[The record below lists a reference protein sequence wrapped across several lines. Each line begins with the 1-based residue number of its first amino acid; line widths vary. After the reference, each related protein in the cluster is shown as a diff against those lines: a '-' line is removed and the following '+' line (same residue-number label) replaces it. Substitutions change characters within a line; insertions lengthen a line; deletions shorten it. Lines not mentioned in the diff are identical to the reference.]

1 VVGKISVVAKTKQF
15 EKAHVRKEQF
25 MNWFSFLQRNLA
37 ASILVLTVVVATTSA
52 QTGSRFS
59 GTVKDQSGA
68 TVSGATVTLTNEA
81 TNVSRTITTDSD
93 GGYLF
98 PSIEAGTYRLTVE
111 RAGFK
116 RTIHSDVILELN
128 QNGRLDIALELG
140 QSSDVIEVKAEL
152 PQIDTTGAVLG
163 KVEDTKRI
171 QDLPLV
177 DRDTL
182 QLGLLQAGVFAPD
195 PDDGSNNPFSVSG
208 QRSESLTFLID
219 GADNTDFL
227 GNNIV
232 VSPNPDAVQEFKILT
247 NNYDAEFG
255 RSSGGIVNQVV
266 KSGTNHVHGSAFEFL
281 RNDVLN
287 ARDFFLTERPSFKRN
302 VFGGTLGGPII
313 KDKTFIFGAYQ
324 GARRREGQSSPQ
336 LTVLSQAERG
346 GDFGELCGAPSD
358 FDASGTCTNP
368 NGTQL
373 INPATGNP
381 YPFNQFTPNPVS
393 AAYTTKYLPLPNQPN
408 NGFISAP
415 SAAINEDQG
424 IIRVDHTLTQRDTLS
439 GLYVINDFRDA
450 LPFQIN
456 KGASTGGNV
465 PVGSGLTDTMRNQVL
480 TLSWTHNFARGWINE
495 FRASANRSANLQA
508 SPTDRTTPSALGF
521 TNINPDDPAGSAPP
535 VIFTPGF
542 NLGPSPQGPT
552 KLHDMTYQYQDHV
565 TIPHGRHE
573 WKFGAD
579 IRRVQNNFNFDFFTN
594 GSFTFGNAPGGPI
607 SRTFTGDGAA
617 DFVAGFP
624 GNFFQFSNAVY
635 NIRTTSQYSYA
646 QDTIKVLPRL
656 TLNLGV
662 RYEYNSPQYD
672 VHNEII
678 GFFGGNVQSKVFP
691 DAPPGILYPGDPGT
705 PNRALV
711 YPDRNNWAPRVG
723 FAWDIFGNGKLVM
736 RGGGGIFYDIEDG
749 GLNLQ
754 FGGQPPFGDG
764 LNLNFQPSDV
774 TSSPNF
780 LADPFTSIGLT
791 NPFPFASQGRVG
803 QFFVPKISFA
813 YVTDPHFRTPYSE
826 NFNYGFQYQLT
837 KDTAIEAVYVG
848 SLGRKLITTDDV
860 NPPQPA
866 TEIAQLNNPAGGFIN
881 EDCARP
887 LSGCA
892 DPTDPNGSLQNIGQ
906 LLTNKSNGV
915 SASHELQ
922 LTVDKRYSHGLSL
935 RAAYTLS
942 KTTDRSSGFRARSS
956 QYTDPFDPSLDHGL
970 ADFDATHRFVFS
982 GSWELPID
990 RPFRS
995 NVVMKKVTEGWQ
1007 VNVIT
1012 SFQSGQPFTIYSNN
1026 DNSAQGNFLDRP
1038 NLIGSIKTFDPRQV
1052 RTFSASAANCS
1063 GQSPDASGNISGNF
1077 FFDPTAFDCTF
1088 NSDGHLAPG
1097 SLASFGSLGRN
1108 TLRGPG
1114 INNWDI
1120 SFLKKMKLA
1129 ETKLLEFRAELF
1141 NAFNHTQFLNPDR
1154 NGFDGTFGQ
1163 ISQTRGPRLVQ
1174 FALKFYF

>member
-1 VVGKISVVAKTKQF
+1 MSQS
-15 EKAHVRKEQF
+15 
-25 MNWFSFLQRNLA
+25 SFVKRNLLA
-37 ASILVLTVVVATTSA
+37 ALTFLTLMVATSWA

-59 GTVKDQSGA
+59 GMVKDQTGS
-68 TVSGATVTLTNEA
+68 TVSGATVILINEE
-81 TNVSRTITTDSD
+81 TNVSRTTTTDAD
-93 GGYLF
+93 GIYLF
-98 PSIEAGTYRLTVE
+98 PSVEPGKYRLTVE
-111 RAGFK
+111 AAGFK
-116 RTIHSDVILELN
+116 KAIQNGIVLELN
-128 QNGRLDIALELG
+128 QNGRLDVSLELG
-140 QSSDVIEVKAEL
+140 QTTDVVEVKAEL

-195 PDDGSNNPFSVSG
+195 PDDGSGNPFSVSG
-208 QRSESLTFLID
+208 QRSESLTFLLD

-266 KSGTNHVHGSAFEFL
+266 KSGTNHLHGSAFEFL

-287 ARDFFLTERPSFKRN
+287 ARDFFLSERPSFKRN
-302 VFGGTLGGPII
+302 VFGGTVGGPIK

-324 GARRREGQSSPQ
+324 GARRREGQASPQ

-346 GDFGELCGAPSD
+346 GNFGELCGAPSD
-358 FDASGTCTNP
+358 FDGAGNCTNP

-373 INPATGNP
+373 TNPNTGNP
-381 YPFNQFTPNPVS
+381 YPFNQLPVNPVS
-393 AAYTTKYLPLPNQPN
+393 AAYISKYVPLPTLPN

-415 SAAINEDQG
+415 SAAIDEDQG

-456 KGASTGGNV
+456 HGASTGGDV
-465 PVGSGLTDTMRNQVL
+465 PVGAGLTDTDRNQVL
-480 TLSWTHNFARGWINE
+480 TLTWTHTFARGWINE
-495 FRASANRSANLQA
+495 FRASANRTANLQA
-508 SPTDRTTPSALGF
+508 SPTDHTTAAELGF
-521 TNINPDDPAGSAPP
+521 TNVNPDDPAGAAPP

-573 WKFGAD
+573 WKFGGD

-594 GSFTFGNAPGGPI
+594 GSFTFGNAGGGPI
-607 SRTFTGDGAA
+607 NGTFTGDGAA
-617 DFVAGFP
+617 DFVGGFP

-635 NIRTTSQYSYA
+635 NIRTTSQYYYV
-646 QDTIKVLPRL
+646 QDTVKLLPRL
-656 TLNLGV
+656 TVNLGV

-678 GFFGGNVQSKVFP
+678 GFFPGKQSTVFP
-691 DAPPGILYPGDPGT
+691 DAPPGVLYPGDPGT

-711 YPDRNNWAPRVG
+711 YPDRNNFAPRVG

-754 FGGQPPFGDG
+754 FGGQAPFGDV
-764 LNLNFQPSDV
+764 LNLNFQNSDV

-780 LADPFTSIGLT
+780 LADPFTPIGLT
-791 NPFPFASQGRVG
+791 NPFPFASQGRTG
-803 QFFVPKISFA
+803 QFFIPKISFA
-813 YVTDPHFRTPYSE
+813 FVTDPHFRTPYSE

-837 KDTAIEAVYVG
+837 KDTAIEAVYVA
-848 SLGRKLITTDDV
+848 SLGRKLITTNDV

-866 TEIAQLNNPAGGFIN
+866 IEIAQLNNAGFFN

-887 LSGCA
+887 LAGCP
-892 DPTDPNGSLQNIGQ
+892 DPTDPNGSLTNIGQ
-906 LLTNKSNGV
+906 LLTNESNGV
-915 SASHELQ
+915 SASHEFQ
-922 LTVDKRYSHGLSL
+922 LTVDKRYNHGLSF

-942 KTTDRSSGFRARSS
+942 KTTDESSGFRSRSA
-956 QYTDPFDPSLDHGL
+956 QYTDPFNPKLDHAL

-990 RPFRS
+990 RPFRG
-995 NVVMKKVTEGWQ
+995 NRLMKKVTEGWQ
-1007 VNVIT
+1007 ANVIV
-1012 SFQSGQPFTIYSNN
+1012 SFQSGQPFTIFANN
-1026 DNSAQGNFLDRP
+1026 DNSGQGNFLDRP
-1038 NLIGSIKTFDPRQV
+1038 NLIGKITKIDPRKV
-1052 RTFSASAANCS
+1052 STFSSAAANCS
-1063 GQSPDASGNISGNF
+1063 GQPADANGNITGNF
-1077 FFDPTAFDCTF
+1077 YFDPTAFDCTF
-1088 NSDGHLAPG
+1088 NSDGHLDPG
-1097 SLASFGSLGRN
+1097 SLASYGDLGRN

-1120 SFLKKMKLA
+1120 SFLKRTKLS
-1129 ETKLLEFRAELF
+1129 ETKAVEFRAEFF
-1141 NAFNHTQFLNPDR
+1141 NAFNHAQFLNPDR

-1174 FALKFYF
+1174 FALKFYY